1 VGNIFFEI
9 TIILSLAAIL
19 SLIFKLFKQPLILA
33 YILTGIII
41 GPFGQLQ
48 FGGREFIE
56 TLGEL
61 GVTFLLFMLGLEL
74 KLSELRSIGKIAAT
88 IGVAQI
94 ILTFVL
100 GFFTATLFGFT
111 SLSSIYIATVLTFSS
126 TILVV
131 KLLSDKKDL
140 TSLYGKISI
149 GVLLVQDLFAIFV
162 LIFISEFNLLGNA
175 PISFENFLPV
185 IIKGVLLFSFVIFLS
200 RNVFPILIKSIA
212 KSTETLFLVSI
223 AWVFGLTAIV
233 SSPQIGFPIE
243 IGGLLAGLAL
253 ANSIANYQIVAR
265 VRSLRDFFIII
276 FFVILGLGTSFEN
289 FKSVIW
295 SSLGFSFFVLIIKPL
310 ILMAVMGIVG
320 HRKRTSFF
328 ASITLAQISEFS
340 FVVIFLGN
348 RLGYISNQ
356 VSSSI
361 ILTGIIT
368 FVFSNYMIVHLNPL
382 YKLFSPYL
390 KFFEKKKDETEISS
404 AIDGLNDHV
413 VLIGAHRVGK
423 SILQALREEGEDV
436 VVIDFDPDIISGL
449 GDNVVA
455 FFGDISDL
463 DILERAK
470 FEKAKLVIST
480 VPDIE
485 DNLLL
490 IKGLSNANKS
500 AKIIVLAKDT
510 DDAKILYKAG
520 ADYVVLPHLAGGR
533 IVAKMLKEKGFEDA
547 LEFLKSK
554 DLSYF

>member
-1 VGNIFFEI
+1 MGNVFFEI
-9 TIILSLAAIL
+9 TIILSLAAFL
-19 SLIFKLFKQPLILA
+19 SLIFRIFKQPLILA

-48 FGGREFIE
+48 LGGREFIE
-56 TLGEL
+56 TLGEF
-61 GVTFLLFMLGLEL
+61 GVTLLLFMLGLEL
-74 KLSELRSIGKIAAT
+74 KLTELRSIGKTAAT
-88 IGVAQI
+88 IGAAQI
-94 ILTFVL
+94 ILTFIL
-100 GFFTATLFGFT
+100 GFFAATLFGFE
-111 SLSSIYIATVLTFSS
+111 SLSSLYIATVLTFSS

-162 LIFISEFNLLGNA
+162 LIFISEFNLLGIA
-175 PISFENFLPV
+175 PFSFENFLPV
-185 IIKGVLLFSFVIFLS
+185 VAKGILLFGFVIFLS

-289 FKSVIW
+289 IRNVIW
-295 SSLGFSFFVLIIKPL
+295 VSLGLSFFVLIIKPL
-310 ILMAVMGIVG
+310 ILMTAMGLIG

-328 ASITLAQISEFS
+328 TSITLAQISEFS
-340 FVVIFLGN
+340 FIVIFLGD
-348 RLGYISNQ
+348 RLGYISSE
-356 VSSSI
+356 VSSTI

-368 FVFSNYMIVHLNPL
+368 FVFSNYLIVHLNSL
-382 YKLFSPYL
+382 YRIFSPHL
-390 KFFEKKKDETEISS
+390 SIFEKEKNQTEILSQKE
-404 AIDGLNDHV
+404 LNDHV

-423 SILQALREEGEDV
+423 SILQALKEEGENV

-449 GDNVVA
+449 KDNVTA

-463 DILERAK
+463 DILERANL
-470 FEKAKLVIST
+470 EKAKLVIST

-490 IKGLSNANKS
+490 IKGLNSANKS

-533 IVAKMLKEKGFEDA
+533 QVAKMLKEKEFEEA
-547 LEFLKSK
+547 LEFFKSK
-554 DLSYF
+554 DLSYLT